1 MNYKFGLSAI
11 VGVVVTI
18 SVATGQDFMVK
29 WKKVRMDGSRTGVT
43 VASSDNVKEA
53 MGEVRRGKYYAP
65 DGKVFKGGI
74 VPSVAEIMIKS
85 QRAMSEMKQVVA
97 YSTESMTAHAPES
110 ALSDWFVD
118 IMIRRCAEL
127 TGKKVSVGFA
137 NFGGIRVDM
146 PKGDVLLDD
155 IMSMFPFRNKL
166 CYLELRGSDI
176 RAILE
181 QMAKENWQVIGG
193 VRCTASKDGRLLSAE
208 IDGEPLKDDEIY
220 GVTTIDF
227 LLGGG
232 DGYFIGKNAVE
243 KQILD
248 IYMID
253 VVLPY
258 VKKLTAEGKPI
269 EYHADGRVTI
279 VE

>member
-11 VGVVVTI
+11 VGIVVTI

-85 QRAMSEMKQVVA
+85 QSAMSEMKQVVA

-181 QMAKENWQVIGG
+181 QMARENWQVIGG

-208 IDGEPLKDDEIY
+208 IDGKPLKDDEIY